1 MYTGH
6 SIWNSI
12 LLIFDMQQ
20 CNVHI
25 WMKLHCTYVVGIN
38 TLFMS
43 DMKQNTFTSDVQL
56 YIVVNKLMK
65 TTDMAMH
72 TYDKIM
78 YTMWGSKPYTG
89 CNSTLYTW
97 CVAILCT

>member
-1 MYTGH
+1 
-6 SIWNSI
+6 
-12 LLIFDMQQ
+12 
-20 CNVHI
+20 
-25 WMKLHCTYVVGIN
+25 MKLHCTYVVGIN

-78 YTMWGSKPYTG
+78 YTM
-89 CNSTLYTW
+89 
-97 CVAILCT
+97 